1 MAPDHAALQVL
12 YHRQLPERS
21 GQYHLVLLRQLRAPG
36 ESLLAM
42 EPNQLT
48 QLTNLRSQAEKVSK
62 TKQMYEK
69 RVGGWRL
76 G

>member
-1 MAPDHAALQVL
+1 
-12 YHRQLPERS
+12 
-21 GQYHLVLLRQLRAPG
+21 
-36 ESLLAM
+36 M